1 MNLGTKRSYTG
12 PLNLVESIR
21 IALGDEDTSDKQCP
35 SEPEGPGD
43 KSQNKPR
50 GQEHEIRRR
59 EAS

>member
-1 MNLGTKRSYTG
+1 M
-12 PLNLVESIR
+12 ESIR